1 MLGTP
6 PTVSSYSH
14 SSWGGGSLVSLQD
27 VLVNKYLNLSTR
39 ELSILTLKGV
49 DISPYHLYVKTDLFL
64 KKTKSMV
71 EIIKMYD
78 KWTAISSSRLESIKN
93 ILSKIENENKK
104 IYVYETMLVVKV
116 DDKVIPLD
124 YLDNLT
130 FLDGTIRIVFD
141 EIGTFFNYGSVFSF
155 KSLKFP
161 NAVKKFSNYKIQNVA
176 ITFLSY
182 KRDFFFERKVV
193 KILRNNFKNT
203 KLKEVKIDF
212 SIKGVF
218 YKNVNLT
225 SQNIIVYNDEINV
238 NNFIVKENIL
248 DKISLTEL
256 MKISHDKI
264 ESINTIEEYEKI
276 QKRIKKI
283 KT

>member
-1 MLGTP
+1 
-6 PTVSSYSH
+6 
-14 SSWGGGSLVSLQD
+14 
-27 VLVNKYLNLSTR
+27 
-39 ELSILTLKGV
+39 
-49 DISPYHLYVKTDLFL
+49 
-64 KKTKSMV
+64 MV

-93 ILSKIENENKK
+93 ILSKIENKNKK

-161 NAVKKFSNYKIQNVA
+161 NGVKKFSNYKIQNVA

-276 QKRIKKI
+276 QKRIKK
-283 KT
+283 

>member
-1 MLGTP
+1 
-6 PTVSSYSH
+6 
-14 SSWGGGSLVSLQD
+14 
-27 VLVNKYLNLSTR
+27 
-39 ELSILTLKGV
+39 
-49 DISPYHLYVKTDLFL
+49 
-64 KKTKSMV
+64 MV

-78 KWTAISSSRLESIKN
+78 NWTAISSSRLESIKN
-93 ILSKIENENKK
+93 ILSKIENKNKK
-104 IYVYETMLVVKV
+104 IYVYESMMIVKI
-116 DDKVIPLD
+116 DNKVLPLD
-124 YLDNLT
+124 YLTNLKL
-130 FLDGTIRIVFD
+130 LDGKIRIIFD
-141 EIGTFFNYGSVFSF
+141 EIGTFFEYGSVFSF

-161 NAVKKFSNYKIQNVA
+161 KAVKKFSKYKIQNVA

-212 SIKGVF
+212 ETKGVF

-238 NNFIVKENIL
+238 NNFILKENIL

-256 MKISHDKI
+256 RKISHDKI

-276 QKRIKKI
+276 QKRIKKL
-283 KT
+283 KL

>member
-1 MLGTP
+1 
-6 PTVSSYSH
+6 
-14 SSWGGGSLVSLQD
+14 
-27 VLVNKYLNLSTR
+27 
-39 ELSILTLKGV
+39 
-49 DISPYHLYVKTDLFL
+49 
-64 KKTKSMV
+64 MV

-78 KWTAISSSRLESIKN
+78 NWTAISSSRLESLKN
-93 ILSKIENENKK
+93 LLSKIENENKK
-104 IYVYETMLVVKV
+104 IYVYKTMLVVKV

-193 KILRNNFKNT
+193 NMLRNNFKNT

-212 SIKGVF
+212 STKGVF
-218 YKNVNLT
+218 YKNVNLA
-225 SQNIIVYNDEINV
+225 SQNIIVYDNEINV

-276 QKRIKKI
+276 QKKNKKL
-283 KT
+283 KNLTFRQL

>member
-1 MLGTP
+1 
-6 PTVSSYSH
+6 
-14 SSWGGGSLVSLQD
+14 
-27 VLVNKYLNLSTR
+27 
-39 ELSILTLKGV
+39 
-49 DISPYHLYVKTDLFL
+49 
-64 KKTKSMV
+64 MV

-78 KWTAISSSRLESIKN
+78 NWTAISSSRLERIKN
-93 ILSKIENENKK
+93 ILSKIENKNKK
-104 IYVYETMLVVKV
+104 IYVYESMMIVKI
-116 DDKVIPLD
+116 DNKVLPLD
-124 YLDNLT
+124 YLNNLNL
-130 FLDGTIRIVFD
+130 LDGKIRIIFD
-141 EIGTFFNYGSVFSF
+141 EIGTFFEYGSVFSF

-161 NAVKKFSNYKIQNVA
+161 NAVKKFSKYKIQNVA

-193 KILRNNFKNT
+193 NILRNNFKNT

-212 SIKGVF
+212 EAKGVY
-218 YKNVNLT
+218 YKNANLT
-225 SQNIIVYNDEINV
+225 SQNIIVYDNEINV

-276 QKRIKKI
+276 EKRIKKI
-283 KT
+283 KL